1 MGSQMRMGI
10 VIVCVSVCVS
20 CIILAAPWRACR
32 AEMKPDTL
40 IQTSQ
45 RSDGRTHTQAWRNRT
60 PIDSDLQRSSAIYGD
75 LQHSDEALC
84 NDLAINEACIYTH
97 KYYIY

>member
-1 MGSQMRMGI
+1 MGSQMRMAMGI
-10 VIVCVSVCVS
+10 VIVCVYVWLCVCVS

-45 RSDGRTHTQAWRNRT
+45 RSDERTHTQAWRNRT
-60 PIDSDLQRSSAIYGD
+60 PIDSDLQRSTAICSD

-84 NDLAINEACIYTH
+84 VMIWP
-97 KYYIY
+97 